1 MDEAVRTSLM
11 EVSLAI
17 NVCEMKLEHLSR
29 SMVGRS
35 YHEKEI
41 AQELQQCRARIDW
54 LVQPHPQTN
63 AQVKEARSKD
73 L

>member
-1 MDEAVRTSLM
+1 MDEAVRTSLV

-41 AQELQQCRARIDW
+41 AQELRQCRARIDG
-54 LVQPHPQTN
+54 LVQPVTQTN
-63 AQVKEARSKD
+63 TQVTEAQSKN